1 MGTTTVK
8 TKAKAK
14 PKAKAKS
21 KVKAKPKAK
30 TKSKAKAKS
39 IRSTGKKSLLIVESP
54 TKVNTLKKIV
64 GRDFIVKASVGHL
77 KDLPKKKLGV
87 DVDNNFTPEYITIR
101 GKGKILSELK
111 AAAKKADK
119 IFLAPDPDREGEA
132 IAFHIGNE
140 VAKHTDG
147 KIFRVMFNEITKK
160 AVTEAISNPT
170 EVNINRV
177 NAQQAR
183 RILDRLVGYKISP
196 ILWKKVHRGLSAGR
210 VQSVAL
216 RIVCDRENEIKAFK
230 SEEYWSITLDLEGHV
245 NPQFQS
251 KLFKVDGNKVEIS
264 NQAGADEVVKN
275 LDGAEFTLE
284 DIVKKERKRNPAAPF
299 ITSTLQQEASRKLNF
314 SPKKT
319 MMLAQR
325 LYEGIPVGSKGTV
338 GLITYMRTDSTRL
351 STEATDMIR
360 GYIVSRYG
368 EPFLPKVPNVYKS
381 KKSAQ
386 EAHEAIRPTDV
397 ELEPAAMKEYLEKDM
412 FRLYELIWARSVSC
426 QMVSA
431 ILDTTQF
438 DIRTGQYLFRS
449 NGSIVKFSGFM
460 QVYVESGDDEP
471 AEQTAKPG
479 DRILPA
485 LEKGEKLNLLEVHPE
500 QHFTHP
506 PPRFTEAM
514 LVKKLEEEGV
524 GRPSTYAAIVS
535 VIKDRDYVKNEERRL
550 APTELGVLV
559 SDLLLE
565 HFPDIMTTEFTANM
579 ESQLDQIEEG
589 SAEWVKT
596 LQTFYVPFKSDL
608 DEAEKKMKDLKA
620 EVEETDEVC
629 DKCSQPMIIK
639 WGRFGKFMAC
649 SGYPDCKNTKE
660 VPKEGPDGKMVSEP
674 ATVEGVC
681 DKCQGPLIMKV
692 GRFGKF
698 IACSNY
704 PECKFTKPIDLGILC
719 PEDGCKGKIAGRRSK
734 KGRTFY
740 GCTAYPNCNFVSWEK
755 PVGEACPE
763 CKNPYMVEK
772 WKKNEDTSIVCPKCK
787 FKKPSAA

>member
-21 KVKAKPKAK
+21 KAKAKPKAK

-39 IRSTGKKSLLIVESP
+39 TRSTGKKSLLIVESP

-550 APTELGVLV
+550 APTELGVLI